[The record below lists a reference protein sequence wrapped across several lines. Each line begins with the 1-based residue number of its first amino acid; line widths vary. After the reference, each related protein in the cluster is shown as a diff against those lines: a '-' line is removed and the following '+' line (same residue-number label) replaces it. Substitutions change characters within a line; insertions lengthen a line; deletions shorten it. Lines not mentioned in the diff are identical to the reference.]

1 MAKDRQVEVF
11 GKSRD
16 RLLGIENWRELL
28 TI

>member
-11 GKSRD
+11 GQSRK